1 MPTLILSMLA
11 LLGCAFLVYVFFQW
25 LRDELNPKRPVSRGR
40 LQHPTA
46 GPGSLSVIR
55 RANRQNL
62 QRIVRG
68 R

>member
-1 MPTLILSMLA
+1 MLA

-40 LQHPTA
+40 LQHPPA
-46 GPGSLSVIR
+46 GPRSLSVIH
-55 RANRQNL
+55 RANRQSL